1 MASKLPTRR
10 VGQTEVSALGYGAM
24 GISSYYGST
33 APDEERFKVMSVSL
47 THVEHPS
54 RETFSTLPQ
63 LLDAVYD
70 AGCTVWDTADVY
82 GDSEELI
89 GRW

>member
-1 MASKLPTRR
+1 MASKLPTRK

-24 GISSYYGST
+24 GISSYYGS
-33 APDEERFKVMSVSL
+33 APPDEERFKVMSISL
-47 THVEHPS
+47 TQGERPS
-54 RETFSTLPQ
+54 RASFSLLPQ
-63 LLDAVYD
+63 LLDAVYE
-70 AGCTVWDTADVY
+70 AGCTIWDTADAY